1 MQQEGVVHLL
11 AMSAPDPRELCSAIP
26 AEIVGVCQR
35 LREAG
40 YEAWVVGGAV
50 RDLILG
56 RPVQDFDVAT
66 AARPEQVGQVFGR
79 RRTIPTGERH
89 GTVTVLIGDG
99 EGRHQVEVTTFRG
112 EGAYSDGRRPD
123 SVEFVRD
130 LVQDL
135 ERRDFTVNALA
146 LDPMTAELADP
157 FGGLTDLASC
167 TLRAV
172 GDPKAR
178 FREDGLRVM
187 RAVRFAAQL
196 EFTLDPA
203 TEAAIPQALDV
214 FRKVSQERV
223 RDELLKLLAAPRPS
237 IGLRLMERT
246 GLLGEVLPELCEAVG
261 LHQNRYH
268 TYDVWE
274 HTVVAVDETPGER
287 DGRAL
292 VRLGTLLHD
301 VGKPRTAAP
310 KDGSP
315 AENTFFGHDMVG
327 AEMADTICRRL
338 KLPNRD
344 RERVVALVRHHMFWY
359 SPEWTDATV
368 RRFIGRVGL
377 DVIPDLF
384 ALRTGDVRAR
394 GRGES
399 PGVEID
405 ELKARIAREVEA
417 ERALK
422 VTDLVVDGK
431 DVMRVLG
438 CPPGRIV
445 GDVLRHLLER
455 VIEEPGLNER
465 ERLVALIPE
474 VARES
479 AAGERVS

>member
-1 MQQEGVVHLL
+1 MVHLL
-11 AMSAPDPRELCSAIP
+11 AMSAPDPHELCSAIP
-26 AEIVGVCQR
+26 AAIVGVCRR

-40 YEAWVVGGAV
+40 HEAWVVGGAV

-56 RPVQDFDVAT
+56 RPAQDFDVAT
-66 AARPEQVGQVFGR
+66 AARPEQVAQVFGR

-99 EGRHQVEVTTFRG
+99 EERHQVEVTTFRG
-112 EGAYSDGRRPD
+112 EGAYTDGRRPD

-135 ERRDFTVNALA
+135 ERRDFTINALA
-146 LDPMTAELADP
+146 LDPLGAPGQQLADP
-157 FGGLTDLASC
+157 FGGLVDLAAR

-172 GDPKAR
+172 GDPRAR

-214 FRKVSQERV
+214 FKKVSQERV
-223 RDELLKLLAAPRPS
+223 RDELLKLLGAPRPS

-268 TYDVWE
+268 SYDVWE
-274 HTVVAVDETPGER
+274 HTVVAVDETPGAE
-287 DGRAL
+287 DSRAL

-310 KDGSP
+310 KEGSP
-315 AENTFFGHDMVG
+315 DENTFFGHDAVG
-327 AEMADTICRRL
+327 AEMADAICRRL

-359 SPEWTDATV
+359 SAEWTDATV

-405 ELKARIAREVEA
+405 ELKARIEREVEA

-422 VTDLVVDGK
+422 VTDLAVDGK

-445 GDVLRHLLER
+445 GDVLRQLLER
-455 VIEEPGLNER
+455 VIEDPALNDR
-465 ERLVALIPE
+465 ERLTALIPE
-474 VARES
+474 VAREFAPGPG
-479 AAGERVS
+479 AAG

>member
-1 MQQEGVVHLL
+1 MKRMGVVHLL
-11 AMSAPDPRELCSAIP
+11 AMSAPDPHALCSAIP
-26 AEIVGVCQR
+26 AAIIDVCQR
-35 LREAG
+35 LHQAG

-56 RPVQDFDVAT
+56 RPAQDFDVAT
-66 AARPEQVGQVFGR
+66 AARPEQVAQVFGR

-99 EGRHQVEVTTFRG
+99 EARHQVEVTTFRG

-123 SVEFVRD
+123 AVEFVRD

-135 ERRDFTVNALA
+135 ERRDFTINALA
-146 LDPMTAELADP
+146 LEPITAELADP
-157 FGGLTDLASC
+157 FGGLVDLAAR

-172 GDPKAR
+172 GDPRAR

-196 EFTLDPA
+196 EFTLDLA

-237 IGLRLMERT
+237 IGLRLMQRT

-274 HTVVAVDETPGER
+274 HTVVAVDETPGTE

-310 KDGSP
+310 REGSP
-315 AENTFFGHDMVG
+315 DENTFFGHDAVG

-384 ALRTGDVRAR
+384 ALRAGDVRAR

-405 ELKARIAREVEA
+405 ELKARIEREVEA

-422 VTDLVVDGK
+422 VTDLAVDGK
-431 DVMRVLG
+431 DVMRVLS

-445 GDVLRHLLER
+445 GEVLRHLLER
-455 VIEEPGLNER
+455 VIEDPALNDR
-465 ERLVALIPE
+465 ERLTALIPE
-474 VARES
+474 VARETAPGNG
-479 AAGERVS
+479 AA